1 MKFTIANHNNEKNP
15 KGFINYDV
23 DFIDIPKIIS
33 LGFAYSASSFID
45 NYRKNDNWIG
55 GVDLLILDIDEDCTI
70 EQAKEIFK
78 KYEFYIIT
86 TRSHRKLKNDL
97 ISDRFRVFLH
107 LDSTINDALTYDN
120 FMKTTVNQYPFIDSK
135 ATDKGRFFF
144 SSPVDALVFYNE
156 GKKYPVLIVDP
167 TIKKTLQAKK
177 EIKSINFDDIYI
189 LEEMTGIWINS
200 FGETL
205 EVETYE
211 NDSIEPKLKGARTL
225 LDNEFYKGNR
235 NHCLFKVV
243 SMLLNDEL
251 DDQTVL
257 DFITIENDSRGG
269 VKFNE
274 LMAVYRSA
282 LKTTGKN

>member
-33 LGFAYSASSFID
+33 SGFAYSASRFID

-167 TIKKTLQAKK
+167 TIKKTLQGKK
-177 EIKSINFDDIYI
+177 EIKPFSYEGIYI
-189 LEEMTGIWINS
+189 FNELQGLWIDENGNILEGEGS
-200 FGETL
+200 FD
-205 EVETYE
+205 
-211 NDSIEPKLKGARTL
+211 NIESKLKGARVI
-225 LDNEFYKGNR
+225 LDNEYFKGNR
-235 NHCLFKVV
+235 NNTAFKVI
-243 SMLLNDEL
+243 SMLLNDGL
-251 DDQTVL
+251 SDNDIL
-257 DFITIENDSRGG
+257 DFITLETEQRGKMG
-269 VKFNE
+269 FNE
-274 LMAVYRSA
+274 LMACFKSA
-282 LKTTGKN
+282 KRNI